1 MKTMIK
7 YFAVLLLAAMVQAFG
22 TGSNLSAAEAPQD
35 ETTILT
41 ESSLRTIA
49 EQWADAYREAYPGRV
64 LNVDQYIS
72 GENDGVVSGK
82 ELLFISGRSL
92 NGELA
97 SLWKMVVAR
106 DVVVPVINRN
116 NPWLKTIQENGV
128 SQTNLAKALATGKSG
143 GWSNI
148 AGEGSGGV
156 VSLYLADDA
165 SLVDAFDRFTGNN
178 GYHSSAV
185 MTGSGAEVIEMVR
198 NHSLS
203 IGFCRL
209 SDITDESG
217 EHLAEGIALLPV
229 DLNENGTLD
238 YFEDIY
244 ADLET
249 LERGI
254 WIGKYPRSLVAN
266 IYAISAEAP
275 VDEAQTAFLKWVV
288 TGGQDYLGAGSLAA
302 LNPNER
308 YSKIAGLTTATTEAV
323 SVSQAG
329 SAGRTILIVGVLLA
343 GVIFISFSI
352 SWFIRKGEEEVSL
365 KPFPPKG
372 MMDEESVAVPG
383 GLFYDRTHTWAFME
397 RSGEV
402 RVGIDDFLQKVTG
415 RVTRVIMKKPG
426 ERISRGEKA
435 ITIIQ
440 DGKQLV
446 VYSPVSGVVRKTNE
460 ELMEYAGMIN
470 SSPYSE
476 GWVYL
481 VEPENWAAEVA
492 RMRDAGKY
500 RTWLKEEFA
509 RMRDFLSSLMNSG
522 QLSEGIVL
530 QDGGEIAENV
540 LNTLDPVSWEE
551 FQTRFI
557 DTSR

>member
-7 YFAVLLLAAMVQAFG
+7 CFAVLLLAATVQAFG
-22 TGSNLSAAEAPQD
+22 NGGNLSAAAAPQD
-35 ETTILT
+35 ETTVQA
-41 ESSLRTIA
+41 ESSLSAIA

-64 LNVDQYIS
+64 INVNQYIS
-72 GENDGVVSGK
+72 GENAGVVSGK
-82 ELLFISGRSL
+82 ELLFVSDRSV

-106 DVVVPVINRN
+106 DVVVPVINKN
-116 NPWLKTIQENGV
+116 NPWLQIIRENGV
-128 SQTNLAKALATGKSG
+128 SQKNLAEALATGNSN
-143 GWSNI
+143 GWSRL
-148 AGEGSGGV
+148 AGEGSRGI
-156 VSLYLADDA
+156 VSLYLVDDA
-165 SLVDAFDRFTGNN
+165 SLVDAFDSFTGNQ
-178 GYHSSAV
+178 GYHTSAV
-185 MTGSGAEVIEMVR
+185 MAGSGAEVVEMVQK
-198 NHSLS
+198 NNLS
-203 IGFCRL
+203 IGFCKL
-209 SDITDESG
+209 ADITGDG
-217 EHLAEGIALLPV
+217 GKTLAEGIALLPV
-229 DLNENGTLD
+229 DLNGNGTLD

-244 ADLET
+244 SDLET

-288 TGGQDYLGAGSLAA
+288 TGGQDYLAAGSLAG

-308 YSKIAGLTTATTEAV
+308 YSRIAGLTAATTESV

-329 SAGRTILIVGVLLA
+329 SPGRIIIIGGVLVA
-343 GVIFISFSI
+343 GLLFISFSL

-365 KPFPPKG
+365 KPYPAKG
-372 MMDEESVAVPG
+372 MMDEGSVVVPG
-383 GLFYDRTHTWAFME
+383 GLFYDRTHTWTFME

-426 ERISRGEKA
+426 EKISRGERA

-446 VYSPVSGVVRKTNE
+446 VYSPVSGVVSRANE
-460 ELMEYAGMIN
+460 ELMEYAGKLN
-470 SSPYSE
+470 SSPYAE
-476 GWVYL
+476 GWIYL
-481 VEPENWAAEVA
+481 VEPENWSAEVT

-522 QLSEGIVL
+522 QLTEGVVL

-540 LNTLDPVSWEE
+540 LYTLDPRSWED
-551 FQTRFI
+551 FQTQFI

>member
-7 YFAVLLLAAMVQAFG
+7 YFAVLLLAAAVQAFG
-22 TGSNLSAAEAPQD
+22 TGSNLFAAASPQD
-35 ETTILT
+35 ETTIQA
-41 ESSLRTIA
+41 ESSLTVIA
-49 EQWADAYREAYPGRV
+49 EKWADAYREAYPGRV
-64 LNVDQYIS
+64 INVDQYIS
-72 GENDGVVSGK
+72 GENAGVVSGN
-82 ELLFISGRSL
+82 ELLFVSDRAL

-106 DVVVPVINRN
+106 DVVVPVISRN
-116 NPWLKTIQENGV
+116 NPWLQKIEESGV
-128 SQTNLAKALATGKSG
+128 SQKNLAEALAIGERD
-143 GWSNI
+143 GWRRL
-148 AGEGSGGV
+148 AGEGSHGN
-156 VSLYLADDA
+156 VSLYMVDDVSVADA
-165 SLVDAFDRFTGNN
+165 VAGFTGSRV
-178 GYHSSAV
+178 YQSSAV
-185 MTGSGAEVIEMVR
+185 MAVSGAEVIEMVR
-198 NHSLS
+198 MNALS
-203 IGFCRL
+203 IGFCKL
-209 SDITDESG
+209 ADITDEG
-217 EHLAEGIALLPV
+217 GDNLAEGIALLPV
-229 DLNENGTLD
+229 DMNGNGTLD

-244 ADLET
+244 SDLET
-249 LERGI
+249 LQRGI
-254 WIGKYPRSLVAN
+254 WIGKYPRTLVAN

-275 VDEAQTAFLKWVV
+275 VDEAHRAFLKWVV
-288 TGGQDYLGAGSLAA
+288 TGGQDYLAAGSLAE

-308 YSKIAGLTTATTEAV
+308 YSRIAGLTTATTEAV

-329 SAGRTILIVGVLLA
+329 TPGRTIIITVALLA
-343 GVIFISFSI
+343 GLLFISFSL
-352 SWFIRKGEEEVSL
+352 SRFIGKGEEEVSL
-365 KPFPPKG
+365 QPFPSKG
-372 MMDEESVAVPG
+372 MMDEESVSVPG

-415 RVTRVIMKKPG
+415 RVTKVIMKKPG

-435 ITIIQ
+435 ITIVQ

-446 VYSPVSGVVRKTNE
+446 VYSPVSGVVRKSNE

-481 VEPENWAAEVA
+481 VEPENWSAEVA

-522 QLSEGIVL
+522 QLNEGIVL

-540 LNTLDPVSWEE
+540 LNTLDPRSWED